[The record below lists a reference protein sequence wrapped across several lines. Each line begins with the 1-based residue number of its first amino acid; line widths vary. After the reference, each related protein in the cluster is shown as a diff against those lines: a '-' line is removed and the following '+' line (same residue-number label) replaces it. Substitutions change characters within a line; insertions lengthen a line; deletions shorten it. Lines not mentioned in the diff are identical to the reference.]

1 MGCIVIHISK
11 ETKFSDLLCVILVL
25 MTGFVRLFRDNF
37 KSISSNI
44 IIFLLFVFSAFIW
57 ISQIKRRIIRPK
69 VQKYLVATGYMVI
82 LLIFVRTVKFVFFPD
97 GHIAC
102 RFIWYFYY
110 APQTFMALFMFFGC
124 ASYWKKSKSD
134 N

>member
-11 ETKFSDLLCVILVL
+11 ETKLSDLLCVILVL

-57 ISQIKRRIIRPK
+57 ISQIKRRIIHPK

-82 LLIFVRTVKFVFFPD
+82 LLIFVRTVKFVFFQM
-97 GHIAC
+97 GI
-102 RFIWYFYY
+102 
-110 APQTFMALFMFFGC
+110 
-124 ASYWKKSKSD
+124 
-134 N
+134 